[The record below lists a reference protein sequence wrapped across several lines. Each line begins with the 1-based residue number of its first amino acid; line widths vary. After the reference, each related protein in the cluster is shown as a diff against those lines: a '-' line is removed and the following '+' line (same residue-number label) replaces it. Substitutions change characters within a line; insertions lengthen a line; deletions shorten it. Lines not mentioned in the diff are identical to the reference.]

1 MGNQKSTTSLLLRQH
16 FGIGRKMRKA
26 QSSSVLS
33 EFGAREESEITNS
46 PSDDVSNDPH
56 QRHLNGGAYIKKQR
70 QGKRKQSHGVEGR
83 MMGRGGTGTAQK
95 RLEKRGSSRSNSGDS
110 QDGGAIT
117 MADELAKNVKSPNW
131 LTKQR
136 KGSSSSE
143 FLLAMNQTAEQKKRI
158 RSTSICTA
166 QMKAADCQAIA
177 NLSYQHAL
185 AGDGLKNG
193 RKGSSSAHGGGVMPP
208 LMRLRIQQCFRNA
221 KSAIGSQILKRA
233 SALRP
238 EFKSFVGH
246 LREEKADELANDIF
260 SLITE
265 CVANIEFPSKVAATS
280 FAFGE
285 MHAQLCQMGFRPEY
299 FSVIADATIA
309 ECLRLDAGA
318 QKRCETL
325 LAWSQLMQFMFSN
338 VRDGYYAEVRQ
349 QRRSSLP
356 LQRLLLKQV
365 SIAKPQEDGKAQRAE
380 TNAVPASAAP
390 KGMEEGVAPIS
401 SSLVNDRRKAAFPDY
416 PHPTPSSSSSASL
429 PFPLMDVVFQ

>member
-1 MGNQKSTTSLLLRQH
+1 
-16 FGIGRKMRKA
+16 MRRFNSVSF
-26 QSSSVLS
+26 SSSVFNFSFRCVFCHIRCKVSHHQFHLRS
-33 EFGAREESEITNS
+33 LRRCSKLF
-46 PSDDVSNDPH
+46 PSFP
-56 QRHLNGGAYIKKQR
+56 
-70 QGKRKQSHGVEGR
+70 
-83 MMGRGGTGTAQK
+83 
-95 RLEKRGSSRSNSGDS
+95 SR
-110 QDGGAIT
+110 
-117 MADELAKNVKSPNW
+117 
-131 LTKQR
+131 
-136 KGSSSSE
+136 
-143 FLLAMNQTAEQKKRI
+143 
-158 RSTSICTA
+158 
-166 QMKAADCQAIA
+166 AIA

-265 CVANIEFPSKVAATS
+265 CVANVEFPSKVAATS

-380 TNAVPASAAP
+380 ASAVPASAAP
-390 KGMEEGVAPIS
+390 KGMDGVAPIS
-401 SSLVNDRRKAAFPDY
+401 SSLVNDRRKALLLQQNISFDMN
-416 PHPTPSSSSSASL
+416 L
-429 PFPLMDVVFQ
+429 